1 MSIFG
6 SIVSKIFGHS
16 QAAQPSGTADSPA
29 AAASAGT
36 TSAGA
41 PDDSPG
47 APAATSLRDVDVAGI
62 LDGLAAKSAQR
73 LDWQHSIVDLMKLLG
88 LDSSLEARKG
98 LAQELHFDGST
109 ADSAAMNI
117 WLHRQVMQQLA
128 QHGGKVP
135 EELRR

>member
-16 QAAQPSGTADSPA
+16 QAATPSATAGTP
-29 AAASAGT
+29 AGT
-36 TSAGA
+36 TPTGA

-47 APAATSLRDVDVAGI
+47 APEATALRDVDVAGI
-62 LDGLAAKSAQR
+62 LDGLAAKSAQK

-88 LDSSLEARKG
+88 LDSSLDARKG
-98 LAQELHFDGST
+98 LAQELHYEGST

-117 WLHRQVMQQLA
+117 WLHRQVMQKLA
-128 QHGGKVP
+128 QNGGKVP

>member
-16 QAAQPSGTADSPA
+16 KAAQPEAGTAAAGSPA
-29 AAASAGT
+29 AT
-36 TSAGA
+36 GA
-41 PDDSPG
+41 PDD
-47 APAATSLRDVDVAGI
+47 AANAGQTASMQDVDVAGI
-62 LDGLAAKSAQR
+62 LDGLASKSSQR

-88 LDSSLEARKG
+88 LDSSLDARKS
-98 LAQELHFDGST
+98 LAQELHYDGST

-117 WLHRQVMQQLA
+117 WLHRQVMQKLA
-128 QHGGKVP
+128 QNGGKVP